1 MQAVVGRAKT
11 HSYRP
16 SEEYSFKNAT
26 ISNLILSSV
35 HNKNPRVASATWGNW
50 RQANAV
56 HLLRI
61 LLSAGPEPD
70 VLDRDAVEG
79 ELEVVD
85 GAHEGGVEAV
95 GKHLG
100 GERVRSLDDKDAA
113 GYDRKPGDRHR

>member
-1 MQAVVGRAKT
+1 MPIVGRGQGWEGA
-11 HSYRP
+11 
-16 SEEYSFKNAT
+16 
-26 ISNLILSSV
+26 LS
-35 HNKNPRVASATWGNW
+35 PGLA
-50 RQANAV
+50 
-56 HLLRI
+56 L
-61 LLSAGPEPD
+61 D
-70 VLDRDAVEG
+70 VLEGDAVEG